1 MNLQL
6 ELPDQLVRQVSDLAE
21 KQHVSVNQI
30 VAVELAAQVSAA
42 ETRPSIRERAE
53 RVNWRRVDE
62 ILAKVPAEPPL
73 PGDE

>member
-6 ELPDQLVRQVSDLAE
+6 ELPDQLVRQVNDLAE

-30 VAVELAAQVSAA
+30 VAVALAAQVSAA
-42 ETRPSIRERAE
+42 ETRPSIQERAQ

-62 ILAKVPAEPPL
+62 ILAKVPAKPPL

>member
-1 MNLQL
+1 MNLQI
-6 ELPDQLVRQVSDLAE
+6 ELPDQLVRQVNDLAE

-30 VAVELAAQVSAA
+30 VAVALAAQVSAA
-42 ETRPSIRERAE
+42 AARPSIKERAQ

-62 ILAKVPAEPPL
+62 ILAKVPAKPPL

>member
-6 ELPDQLVRQVSDLAE
+6 ELPDQLVRQVNDLAE

-30 VAVELAAQVSAA
+30 VAVALAAQVSAA
-42 ETRPSIRERAE
+42 ETRPSIQEREQ

-62 ILAKVPAEPPL
+62 ILAKVPAKPPL

>member
-1 MNLQL
+1 MNLQI
-6 ELPDQLVRQVSDLAE
+6 ELPDQLVRQVNDLAE

-30 VAVELAAQVSAA
+30 VAVALAAQGSAA
-42 ETRPSIRERAE
+42 AARPSIKERAQ

-62 ILAKVPAEPPL
+62 ILAKVPAKPPL